1 MEINSARAEEMG
13 IKEGDVLRLTASNGQ
28 SIEALAY
35 PHPGIS
41 PDVVAVPMGQGHAG
55 GGQYEDGRGS
65 NVMSVLD
72 SLEDSATGALAWAAT
87 RVNVAK
93 TGGWTRVPRFEN
105 TAPDLATDEEQ
116 HIIKLTTKDS

>member
-1 MEINSARAEEMG
+1 MG

-41 PDVVAVPMGQGHAG
+41 PDVVAVPMGQGHTG
-55 GGQYEDGRGS
+55 GGQYENGRGA

-72 SLEDSATGALAWAAT
+72 SLEDASSGALAWAAT

-93 TGGWTRVPRFEN
+93 TGDWTRVPRFEN
-105 TAPDLATDEEQ
+105 TAPDLATDEAQ